1 MDSLSSVVFG
11 SLIHPMAALMSLPR
25 FLDCFCLAGAE
36 FNSHVE
42 KDLSPVSLSNSLKDT
57 LS

>member
-1 MDSLSSVVFG
+1 MDSLSNVVFG

-25 FLDCFCLAGAE
+25 FFDCFCLAGAE

-42 KDLSPVSLSNSLKDT
+42 KGKPIKIQFNFHLCF
-57 LS
+57 